1 MKTHGQIITSSFRA
15 HPLLRNPH
23 LQTLF
28 AALLRPS
35 PALAIRRERLELDD
49 GDFVDLG
56 WSGEDNADGPI
67 AVLVHG
73 LTGGFD
79 SKYLRGLAQRLIAR
93 GWRTVALQ
101 LRGGGPEPNRTTR
114 LYNHGDTADL
124 RYLLHLLHKRERNTP
139 LTAVGWSLGANVLLK
154 ALGEEGDAAPV
165 TAAVAVCAPLRLV
178 PCAERLRHGFS
189 RKYQDRLLVELNALL
204 RKKHQIAKVPVAP
217 GVNLEAALQA
227 RDFFE
232 FDEAYTAPNNGY
244 RDALDYYARCESAGF
259 LGRIRRPTLIINTA
273 NDPFM
278 DPAILPTAEEL
289 APQVTLELADRGGHV
304 GFVAAGRY
312 GQPEY
317 WLESHIEKYLMA
329 TIAAEGQAYAQDGMD
344 AIA

>member
-1 MKTHGQIITSSFRA
+1 MKTHGQIIASSFRP

-23 LQTLF
+23 AQTLF
-28 AALLRPS
+28 AALLRPT

-56 WSGEDNADGPI
+56 WSGDGNAEGPI

-73 LTGGFD
+73 LTGGFE
-79 SKYLRGLAQRLIAR
+79 SKYLRGLAQRLVAR

-114 LYNHGDTADL
+114 LYNHGDTTDL
-124 RYLLHLLHKRERNTP
+124 RHLLHLLRQRERNTP
-139 LTAVGWSLGANVLLK
+139 LSVVGWSLGANVVLK
-154 ALGEEGDAAPV
+154 ALGEEGDALPV

-189 RKYQDRLLVELNALL
+189 RQYQDRLLRELYEIL
-204 RKKHQIAKVPVAP
+204 RRKHQVRQVPLAP
-217 GVNLEAALQA
+217 GVDLEAALKA

-232 FDEAYTAPNNGY
+232 LDDAFTAPNNGY
-244 RDALDYYARCESAGF
+244 RDALDYYTQCECGAF
-259 LGRIRRPTLIINTA
+259 LGRIRRPTLIINA
-273 NDPFM
+273 DDDPFM
-278 DPAILPTAEEL
+278 DPAILPVAEEL
-289 APQVTLELADRGGHV
+289 APQVTLELAGHGGHV
-304 GFVAAGRY
+304 GFVAAGRF

-317 WLESHIEKYLMA
+317 WLEPHIEHYL
-329 TIAAEGQAYAQDGMD
+329 AEAVADDGHALAGHGVD
-344 AIA
+344 ALA